1 MSELEN
7 EIERITNSLKSLCEK
22 MKEAFHLPP
31 YHYIEL
37 FIYFNNFIEEE
48 DSISKESFISANSS
62 LAQADN
68 EDEEYFDAI
77 SEDIY
82 NKLTDSNSIYLFEL
96 YAFLKGISTNYELND
111 NILFKILDKDD
122 KGYIDYSDVEVLIS
136 SFEDF
141 INEKYDWTD
150 FQESFEGKKITKR
163 NLGQGEFDVS
173 LINLFNA
180 AEKIINKKIEKSYH
194 LFKNLEKKNVDADNE
209 NENENEDEEE
219 NNDNDNEA
227 ISEKNNEKK
236 NDSDNRNSE
245 TNNNSIQNSD
255 KKKDLNQIN
264 QIAIYNKSYDNIN
277 YENIDFESSEN
288 INMTI
293 EDIIFDKRKE
303 NLVNQIKLTSFLY
316 DLTLKEFISEFVKY
330 KNEIFD
336 KMKFINTIL
345 DIIKKKTS
353 NLFKNSVQK
362 LALSMLFQIIDI
374 NHNNKISYYEVMG
387 AFLFL
392 TKATNEERLLE
403 FFNYS
408 KNELT
413 EIICGALSLYLNS
426 HIIKDYNILS
436 SIFVDLCADKRM
448 KNPYEL
454 ISWIFQEDKN
464 DEKNNNYQD
473 SFLNDELNESSIQ
486 NYSESK
492 SEALKALNEKFLEAK
507 KIFSNELEEFSI
519 IDVTQELLNH
529 SLLGQINNF
538 QLSSLLEVLLNWK
551 FGDVK
556 SKERIKVKNDFISFI
571 EKYFDFSQ
579 NELIDITNLHS
590 LFLLMFTGTTIEK
603 IRSIFNIYEINEN
616 DLFDVDDFI
625 DYLSNLFNFLLKE
638 MNINGDISSKSLA
651 EIFVK
656 NVNKGKNKISLI
668 DLVQSFEYIVLE

>member
-68 EDEEYFDAI
+68 EDEEYFDSI

-194 LFKNLEKKNVDADNE
+194 LFKNLEKKN
-209 NENENEDEEE
+209 
-219 NNDNDNEA
+219 NDNDNEA

-303 NLVNQIKLTSFLY
+303 NLVNQIKLT
-316 DLTLKEFISEFVKY
+316 
-330 KNEIFD
+330 
-336 KMKFINTIL
+336 
-345 DIIKKKTS
+345 
-353 NLFKNSVQK
+353 
-362 LALSMLFQIIDI
+362 
-374 NHNNKISYYEVMG
+374 
-387 AFLFL
+387 
-392 TKATNEERLLE
+392 
-403 FFNYS
+403 
-408 KNELT
+408 
-413 EIICGALSLYLNS
+413 
-426 HIIKDYNILS
+426 
-436 SIFVDLCADKRM
+436 
-448 KNPYEL
+448 
-454 ISWIFQEDKN
+454 
-464 DEKNNNYQD
+464 
-473 SFLNDELNESSIQ
+473 
-486 NYSESK
+486 
-492 SEALKALNEKFLEAK
+492 
-507 KIFSNELEEFSI
+507 
-519 IDVTQELLNH
+519 
-529 SLLGQINNF
+529 
-538 QLSSLLEVLLNWK
+538 
-551 FGDVK
+551 
-556 SKERIKVKNDFISFI
+556 
-571 EKYFDFSQ
+571 
-579 NELIDITNLHS
+579 
-590 LFLLMFTGTTIEK
+590 
-603 IRSIFNIYEINEN
+603 
-616 DLFDVDDFI
+616 
-625 DYLSNLFNFLLKE
+625 
-638 MNINGDISSKSLA
+638 
-651 EIFVK
+651 
-656 NVNKGKNKISLI
+656 
-668 DLVQSFEYIVLE
+668 